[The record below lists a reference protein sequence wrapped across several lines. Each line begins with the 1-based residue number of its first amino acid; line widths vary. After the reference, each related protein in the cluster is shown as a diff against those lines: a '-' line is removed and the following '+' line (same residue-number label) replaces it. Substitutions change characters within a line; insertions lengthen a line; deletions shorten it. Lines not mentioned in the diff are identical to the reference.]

1 MFVNVTLT
9 LHNDK
14 SMREGEGEE
23 NIRSI
28 AKKRNL
34 QKNAVF
40 LFYSTKNDTMKL

>member
-9 LHNDK
+9 LHIDK
-14 SMREGEGEE
+14 SMKEGEGEG

-28 AKKRNL
+28 GKKKNL
-34 QKNAVF
+34 QKNAIF

>member
-9 LHNDK
+9 LHIDK
-14 SMREGEGEE
+14 SMREGEREG
-23 NIRSI
+23 NLRSI
-28 AKKRNL
+28 GKKKNL